1 MYRKWILNIYFI
13 EEELGFGREG
23 TAMTLTSVMAINT
36 DRFIYKSPFPLI
48 QSLSAREVEM
58 RIDPLQDILSLEERS
73 WNGAEFTKCLSLM
86 LLNSVFES

>member
-58 RIDPLQDILSLEERS
+58 RINTYFLIR
-73 WNGAEFTKCLSLM
+73 CLKTNPRHLPIFVS
-86 LLNSVFES
+86 